1 MFVATFQSSIA
12 VGSLL
17 GAVMVD
23 ASGTRTAMY
32 AGAAL
37 ATAALALTAF
47 VSQRAGAQTPADAEG
62 S

>member
-12 VGSLL
+12 IGSLL

-23 ASGTRTAMY
+23 ASGSRTAMF

-37 ATAALALTAF
+37 APAALALTVF
-47 VSQRAGAQTPADAEG
+47 VAQKAGARTATDTGGA
-62 S
+62 